1 MSRKCR
7 HSAPARR
14 LGRGYIPAIVAF
26 TLLAA
31 FLLVIVL
38 RPNQRASRTA
48 NRDRNS
54 ASNTQGTATPVV
66 PDGWVSVGGVYRPA
80 SDVVAKQPLSAK
92 DPSTA
97 PKMIQGFSPAID
109 PNANEQTKLVAASL
123 KTKENPERFSSFIV
137 PKSFDADAFKA
148 DPKGYAES
156 YAAIVEPGRVFASA
170 QPGEGVSQ
178 ISTSSS
184 RLHRVKQG
192 ESVTLTAKAIPFA
205 PVSFWT
211 ENLGNFENKLTAITV
226 VANEN
231 GDASTTFLASGGTI
245 HEVNVLA
252 SSPVTSGQLR
262 FIVSVRIPE

>member
-1 MSRKCR
+1 MLRKCR
-7 HSAPARR
+7 HFAPSRR
-14 LGRGYIPAIVAF
+14 LGRGYVPAIIAF
-26 TLLAA
+26 TLLAV
-31 FLLVIVL
+31 FLSVVFF
-38 RPNQRASRTA
+38 RPREKSSRTSK
-48 NRDRNS
+48 RKQNS
-54 ASNTQGTATPVV
+54 TLDKQVASAPVI
-66 PDGWVSVGGVYRPA
+66 PEGWVSVGGVYRPA
-80 SDVVAKQPLSAK
+80 SDVVAKQPLSSK

-109 PNANEQTKLVAASL
+109 PNANEQTQLVAASL

-178 ISTSSS
+178 ISTASS

-192 ESVTLTAKAIPFA
+192 ESVTLTAKAIPYA

-231 GDASTTFLASGGTI
+231 GDATTTFLASGGTI

-262 FIVSVRIPE
+262 FIVSVRIPQ

>member
-1 MSRKCR
+1 LSRKSR
-7 HSAPARR
+7 LFAPARR
-14 LGRGYIPAIVAF
+14 FGRSYVPAIVAF
-26 TLLAA
+26 TLLAV
-31 FLLVIVL
+31 FLAVIVF
-38 RPNQRASRTA
+38 RPSEKSARAPKPKSDT
-48 NRDRNS
+48 
-54 ASNTQGTATPVV
+54 SNDSQSQLKPSI
-66 PDGWVSVGGVYRPA
+66 PEGWVSVGGVYRPS
-80 SDVVAKQPLSAK
+80 SDVATNQKQAEGE
-92 DPSTA
+92 STIA
-97 PKMIQGFSPAID
+97 YKMIQGYSPDID
-109 PNANEQTKLVAASL
+109 PNTNAQTQVVAASL
-123 KTKENPERFSSFIV
+123 KTRENPERFSSFIV

-170 QPGEGVSQ
+170 QPGEGISS
-178 ISTSSS
+178 ISTNSS

-192 ESVTLTAKAIPFA
+192 ESVTLTAKAIPYA

-211 ENLGNFENKLTAITV
+211 ENLGSFENKLTAITV
-226 VANEN
+226 VADEN